1 MANTIQA
8 KKRARQADAHRA
20 RNAAQR
26 TQLTTAIKKVR
37 TAIGTQDKTKA
48 QEAYRE
54 ATSVIDRLADKG
66 LIHKNVA
73 ARHKSSLNKR
83 VKALSAKAA

>member
-1 MANTIQA
+1 VANTIQA

-26 TQLTTAIKKVR
+26 TQLTSAIKKVR
-37 TAIGTQDKTKA
+37 TAIGTQDKAKA
-48 QEAYRE
+48 QAAYRD

-66 LIHKNVA
+66 MLHKNAA
-73 ARHKSSLNKR
+73 ARHKSSLNKQI
-83 VKALSAKAA
+83 KALATKAA

>member
-1 MANTIQA
+1 VANTIQA

-20 RNAAQR
+20 HNAAQR
-26 TQLTTAIKKVR
+26 TQLTSAIKKVR
-37 TAIGTQDKTKA
+37 TAVGEQDKAKA
-48 QEAYRE
+48 QAAYRD

-66 LIHKNVA
+66 ILHKNAA

-83 VKALSAKAA
+83 VKALTVKAA